1 MEVRKIRCLV
11 VDDEVVAR
19 RGIIRELE
27 RINTLEVV
35 GQANCIDEYIKAS
48 ETCKPDLIFLDI
60 MLRNHN
66 IMDYLTKRHDG
77 PMIVFVT
84 AYSHY
89 AHTGFDL
96 KAVDYLLKPVSRDR
110 LNECVEKVLKL
121 YNNRFADRLHP
132 SGNLFLKSNGKYY
145 RILPS
150 EILFVKSMENYVVVY
165 LETKKLICKLTLE
178 QMVRLLPASNFLQ
191 VHRSY
196 VVNIEKIDSIEK
208 LSIFILNETIPISRD
223 KRKDIYHALMGIAPG
238 LEADYLNDEN

>member
-1 MEVRKIRCLV
+1 
-11 VDDEVVAR
+11 
-19 RGIIRELE
+19 
-27 RINTLEVV
+27 
-35 GQANCIDEYIKAS
+35 
-48 ETCKPDLIFLDI
+48 
-60 MLRNHN
+60 
-66 IMDYLTKRHDG
+66 
-77 PMIVFVT
+77 
-84 AYSHY
+84 
-89 AHTGFDL
+89 
-96 KAVDYLLKPVSRDR
+96 
-110 LNECVEKVLKL
+110 
-121 YNNRFADRLHP
+121 LHP